1 MIVWIHLFIFI
12 ILTVLLILFP
22 IISVTK
28 KKGSSLI
35 DNFQVN
41 KKGNSVNLKKVGSRL
56 LYCMNLFEYMFQNNF
71 GVHFIWTLGVISW
84 ILGCCFWVIQ
94 ADFASLI
101 FISISII
108 FCLLAFFTMSDFKSN
123 EYSDL
128 KRAKIGFSV
137 YFLIISIS
145 VVAMFTS
152 KSFAVGITTNT
163 LLLLFLF
170 DWRVYK
176 KNI

>member
-1 MIVWIHLFIFI
+1 MIHLFIFI

-22 IISVTK
+22 IISVPK
-28 KKGSSLI
+28 KKGSSVI
-35 DNFQVN
+35 NYFQVS
-41 KKGNSVNLKKVGSRL
+41 KEVNSVNFKKVGSHF
-56 LYCMNLFEYMFQNNF
+56 LYFMNLFEDMFQNNF
-71 GVHFIWTLGVISW
+71 GVRFIWTSGFISW
-84 ILGCCFWVIQ
+84 IMGCCFWVIQ
-94 ADFASLI
+94 ADFASLV

-108 FCLLAFFTMSDFKSN
+108 FCLLPFFTRSDFNSN
-123 EYSDL
+123 EYSNL

-145 VVAMFTS
+145 VVAMFAS

-163 LLLLFLF
+163 LLLIFLF
-170 DWRVYK
+170 DWRMYK